1 MRSANRFNVIDL
13 IIKKRE
19 KGALT
24 DQEIT
29 DLIEGYTIGDIPDY
43 QISAFL
49 MASYLNGMTDA
60 EMMALTEA
68 MLNSGDVLDL
78 SDINKKKV
86 DKHSTGG
93 VGDKSSLPL
102 AAIVASCGVCV
113 PMISGRGLGHTG
125 GTLDK
130 LESIPGFSSQMTLAG
145 YHRQL
150 AEIGVVMMGQTR
162 QIAPAD
168 RKMYALR
175 DVTGTVEFIPFIAAS
190 IMSKKLA
197 EGIDALVLDVKFG
210 SGAFMEA
217 EADARKMAETFVRIG
232 DRFDT
237 RTVALLT
244 DMDQPLGRKVGNWPE
259 VAESIECLR
268 GEGPEDVTEV
278 ISALSAEMLVMGGVA
293 ESLEEGAEQVQDSIG
308 SGRAFELFKE
318 IVTRQGGDA
327 RVIEDPELME
337 LKARTMNVVAPEDA
351 ASTIARIDGRVVGRS
366 MNVLGAQRMTKEDD
380 VDPLAGVTLLVAQG
394 DEIPE
399 DRVIARLQAS
409 TDEHFEATE
418 QLFSTAFEY
427 SESASAPS
435 SRIVDRYSNGS
446 WMNP

>member
-1 MRSANRFNVIDL
+1 MIDVIV
-13 IIKKRE
+13 KKRD
-19 KGALT
+19 KGTLT
-24 DQEIT
+24 DDEIGK
-29 DLIEGYTIGDIPDY
+29 LIHGYTVGDIPDY
-43 QISAFL
+43 QVSTFL
-49 MASYLNGMTDA
+49 MAAFLNGMNDA

-68 MLNSGDVLDL
+68 MLKSGETLDL
-78 SDINKKKV
+78 SDIPKRKV

-93 VGDKSSLPL
+93 VGDKSSVPL

-145 YHRQL
+145 YHKQL
-150 AEIGVVMMGQTR
+150 AEIGVVMMGQTL

-175 DVTGTVEFIPFIAAS
+175 DVTGTVEFIPFIGAS

-217 EADARKMAETFVRIG
+217 EDDARIMAETFVRIG
-232 DRFDT
+232 DRFNT
-237 RTVALLT
+237 QTVALLT

-259 VAESIECLR
+259 IAESIECLQ
-268 GEGPEDVTEV
+268 GEGPEDTMEV
-278 ISALSAEMLVMGGVA
+278 VSALSAEMLVLGGVA
-293 ESLEEGAEQVQDSIG
+293 QTVEEGVELVEDSIQ
-308 SGRAFELFKE
+308 SGRALNLFKE
-318 IVTRQGGDA
+318 IVSRQGGDTE
-327 RVIEDPELME
+327 VIDNPALME
-337 LKARTMNVVAPEDA
+337 SKAATMDILAPAEVK
-351 ASTIARIDGRVVGRS
+351 STVGRIDGRIVGRS
-366 MNVLGAQRMTKEDD
+366 MNVLGAQRMQKEDD
-380 VDPLAGVTLLVAQG
+380 VDPLAGVTLLVKQG
-394 DEIPE
+394 DKIPE

-409 TDEHFEATE
+409 TEDHFEDTE
-418 QLFSTAFEY
+418 LLISSAFSYA
-427 SESASAPS
+427 ESASVHG
-435 SRIVDRYSNGS
+435 SRIIDRYANGS